1 MREKALDWL
10 YRQLKKK
17 RIALGRAETKPNT
30 PESEMQNI
38 QSDIE
43 VIDWII
49 GELMKGEWHG

>member
-30 PESEMQNI
+30 PKSEMKNI
-38 QSDIE
+38 RSDIE
-43 VIDWII
+43 TIEWII
-49 GELMKGEWHG
+49 GELLKGEW